1 MDISEIK
8 SGILGLDSD
17 GLDVITNAINYRRKE
32 VNQEIK
38 NQFNVGDN
46 VRFIGQ
52 GDEIRGTI
60 TKINRKYIVVR
71 EESNPI
77 SQWNVSPSLLTKIED
92 RKDLVGDSPLTTLE
106 AYYEK

>member
-60 TKINRKYIVVR
+60 TKINRKYIVVK
-71 EESNPI
+71 ENEGWT
-77 SQWNVSPSLLTKIED
+77 QWNVSPSLLK
-92 RKDLVGDSPLTTLE
+92 K
-106 AYYEK
+106 EK